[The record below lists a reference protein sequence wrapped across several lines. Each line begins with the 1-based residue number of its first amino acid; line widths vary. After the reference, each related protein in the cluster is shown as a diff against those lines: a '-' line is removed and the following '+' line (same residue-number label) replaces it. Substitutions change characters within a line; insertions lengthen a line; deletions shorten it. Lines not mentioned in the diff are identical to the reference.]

1 MKKAFHQKYSLG
13 KVLLAY
19 AIMIFFTLI
28 VTLASIWTFTFTLAP
43 LFKGLTSILIF
54 LLIPLLYLGVLI
66 YSNKKID
73 KFYSLVDKKHQY
85 RLDVIK
91 HILLYIVIML
101 VLFFIFLLSLYFPL
115 EKPGL
120 NNEPLGFNVQPYLFE
135 NQFYLYANENFSKA
149 KEIYSTYNITF
160 SILEPKIINQTM
172 DENYTKLIFTQNCTI
187 IDELFNLTNY
197 QDEKTIKLIL
207 VEFNSSTKGMAHI
220 CGKGNLAIVTLNN
233 SMSGWVLAHELGHVL
248 GAEKECWRFNL
259 MKEYSRECYG
269 ANWITHDFIRDL
281 QPDFLNQEQIDVI
294 VNSIKTRFN

>member
-1 MKKAFHQKYSLG
+1 MEKAFHQKYPPV

-19 AIMIFFTLI
+19 GIMMFFTLI
-28 VTLASIWTFTFTLAP
+28 VTLASIWTFTFAIAP
-43 LFKGLTSILIF
+43 FFKGLTSILVF
-54 LLIPLLYLGVLI
+54 LTIPLLYLGVLV
-66 YSNKKID
+66 YSNKKI
-73 KFYSLVDKKHQY
+73 KQFYNFVDKKHQY

-101 VLFFIFLLSLYFPL
+101 MLFFFFLLSLYFPL
-115 EKPGL
+115 EKQGL
-120 NNEPLGFNVQPYLFE
+120 NNEPLSFDIQPYLFE
-135 NQFYLYANENFSKA
+135 NQFYLYSNENFSKA
-149 KEIYSTYNITF
+149 QEIYSGYNISF
-160 SILEPKIINQTM
+160 SILDPIKINQTLE
-172 DENYTKLIFTQNCTI
+172 ENYTQLIFAQNCTI
-187 IDELFNLTNY
+187 IEELFNLTNY

-207 VEFNSSTKGMAHI
+207 LEFNGSTKGMAHI

-281 QPDFLNQEQIDVI
+281 QPDFLNQEQINAV
-294 VNSIKTRFN
+294 VNSIKTRFT

>member
-1 MKKAFHQKYSLG
+1 MQFHQKYPPV

-19 AIMIFFTLI
+19 GIMMLFTLI
-28 VTLASIWTFTFTLAP
+28 VTLASIWTFTFAIAP
-43 LFKGLTSILIF
+43 FFKGLTSILVF
-54 LLIPLLYLGVLI
+54 LTIPLLYLGVLV
-66 YSNKKID
+66 YSNKKI
-73 KFYSLVDKKHQY
+73 KQFYNFVDKKHQY
-85 RLDVIK
+85 KLDVIK

-101 VLFFIFLLSLYFPL
+101 MLFFFFLLSLYFPL
-115 EKPGL
+115 EKQGL
-120 NNEPLGFNVQPYLFE
+120 NNEPLSFDIQPYLFE
-135 NQFYLYANENFSKA
+135 NQFYLYSNENFSKA
-149 KEIYSTYNITF
+149 KEIYSTYNLTF

-172 DENYTKLIFTQNCTI
+172 NENYTKSIFTQNCTI

-281 QPDFLNQEQIDVI
+281 QPDFLNQKQIDVI
-294 VNSIKTRFN
+294 VNSIKTRFT

>member
-1 MKKAFHQKYSLG
+1 MQFHQKYPPV

-19 AIMIFFTLI
+19 GIMMLFTLI
-28 VTLASIWTFTFTLAP
+28 VTLASIWTFTFAIAP
-43 LFKGLTSILIF
+43 FFKGLTSILVF
-54 LLIPLLYLGVLI
+54 LTIPLLYLGVLV
-66 YSNKKID
+66 YSNKKI
-73 KFYSLVDKKHQY
+73 KQFYNLVDKKHQY

-135 NQFYLYANENFSKA
+135 NQFYLYSNENFSKA

-197 QDEKTIKLIL
+197 RDEKTIKLIL

-281 QPDFLNQEQIDVI
+281 QPDFLNQKQIDVI
-294 VNSIKTRFN
+294 VNSIKTRFT